1 MRIMFLVG
9 SYWPAQDGVAH
20 VTQYIAE
27 GLAKKNEVC
36 VVAPFGKS
44 ELSIEKHNGVNI
56 ERIHA
61 RRICACQFVGEKRKA
76 LQRIK
81 EYQPDVLI
89 AVEIQNWGFDWT
101 KRRLY
106 KLPGKKVLMTHGG
119 SCLRR
124 EGNVLKKIKEV
135 RFHRQIL
142 ADWLAVYIELYWKRY
157 KERLPQYVEKYDLTT
172 YLFDKE
178 PLYLYMQSKG
188 CTHACILENA
198 VDNVFF
204 ERKAY
209 LVDRQKPIVFIN
221 VSSYE
226 EVKNQKLIL
235 NAFYKADIP
244 DARLILIGSRKN
256 EYWESLVKQNEKLA
270 EKTHLCQKAN
280 VYVGISRTEV
290 LSLYQQADVYLAASK
305 IEGMSVSICEA
316 AAAGLTIISTNVGH
330 VAEIPGA
337 YLYEN
342 ENELVEIMR
351 KVNDEPEIRQRCG
364 EKAYDYASENDRY
377 KVQGKVD
384 YFEAELLKLIAMK

>member
-27 GLAKKNEVC
+27 GLAKKHEVC

-44 ELSIEKHNGVNI
+44 EVQIEDYNGVNI

-61 RRICACQFVGEKRKA
+61 KRICACQFIGEKRKA

-81 EYQPDVLI
+81 EYQPEVLV
-89 AVEIQNWGFDWT
+89 AVEIQNWGFDWM
-101 KRRLY
+101 KRQLS

-124 EGNVLKKIKEV
+124 ECNVLKRIREV

-142 ADWLAVYIELYWKRY
+142 ADLLAVYIDWYWKQY
-157 KERLPQYVEKYDLTT
+157 KENFPNQVKKYDLVT

-178 PLYLYMQSKG
+178 PLYLYMQRKG
-188 CTHACILENA
+188 GSNACILENA
-198 VDNVFF
+198 VDNIFF

-209 LVDRQKPIVFIN
+209 LLDRQKPLVFIN

-244 DARLILIGSRKN
+244 NSELILIGSRKN
-256 EYWESLVKQNEKLA
+256 EYWESLVKQNDELA
-270 EKTHLCQKAN
+270 EMTHLCQKAN
-280 VYVGISRTEV
+280 VYVGISRDEV
-290 LSLYQQADVYLAASK
+290 LKLYQQADIYLAASK

-330 VAEIPGA
+330 VAEIPGV
-337 YLYEN
+337 YLYEK
-342 ENELVEIMR
+342 EDELVEIMR
-351 KVNDEPEIRQRCG
+351 KVNNEPEIRQRCG
-364 EKAYDYASENDRY
+364 KQAYDYASENDRY
-377 KVQGKVD
+377 RVQGKVD
-384 YFEAELLKLIAMK
+384 YFEDKLLKLMERK

>member
-1 MRIMFLVG
+1 MKIMFLAG

-20 VTQYIAE
+20 VTEYLAE
-27 GLAKKNEVC
+27 GLARKHDVF
-36 VVAPFGKS
+36 VMAPLGNTYK
-44 ELSIEKHNGVNI
+44 EAEEYRGVRI
-56 ERIHA
+56 ERVHVKRVCSCNMA
-61 RRICACQFVGEKRKA
+61 GDKRKT
-76 LQRIK
+76 LKSIK
-81 EYQPDVLI
+81 QYNPDVLI
-89 AVEIQNWGFDWT
+89 VVGIENWGFDWT
-101 KRRLY
+101 SHHLY

-119 SCLRR
+119 ACLRR
-124 EGNVLKKIKEV
+124 EGNILKKIKEV
-135 RFHRQIL
+135 RFHRQIF
-142 ADWLAVYIELYWKRY
+142 ADILAVYIEWYWKRY
-157 KERLPQYVEKYDLTT
+157 KEKLPKCVEKYDLVT

-198 VDNVFF
+198 VDSVFF

-235 NAFYKADIP
+235 NAFYKANIP

-256 EYWESLVKQNEKLA
+256 EYWESLVDQNEKLA
-270 EKTHLCQKAN
+270 EKAHLCQTAN
-280 VYVGISRTEV
+280 IYVGISRTEV

-330 VAEIPGA
+330 VAEIPEV

-342 ENELVEIMR
+342 EDELVEIMR

-364 EKAYDYASENDRY
+364 KKAYDYAGENDRY

-384 YFEAELLKLIAMK
+384 YFETELLKLVDVK